1 MSVIKEAEAGSDNDS
16 DLSDNAYDMR
26 NRSMNSCSSDELEGN
41 LDASDNED
49 ESAMREMQNQQKRQ
63 WKQAPGRKYK

>member
-26 NRSMNSCSSDELEGN
+26 NRSMDSCNSDELEGN

-49 ESAMREMQNQQKRQ
+49 E
-63 WKQAPGRKYK
+63 